1 MPKILPPPVPVWTLL
16 LFLAFAGD
24 AQVRITEFMASNT
37 SSIADEDGAFSDWIE
52 IQNTTAT
59 NVNLLNWALTDS
71 AGNASKW
78 LFPATNLAP
87 GNFLLVFASGK
98 DRRIAGLPGKNL
110 VKVSC
115 FIRATMSKVH
125 GLLEDL
131 KHALTPSLSHTHS
144 RTLT

>member
-16 LFLAFAGD
+16 LFLAFSGD

-98 DRRIAGLPGKNL
+98 DRHVAGLFLTRTPTENFQAPGWWPGK
-110 VKVSC
+110 
-115 FIRATMSKVH
+115 ATWRHFRRCPS
-125 GLLEDL
+125 
-131 KHALTPSLSHTHS
+131 TPSSAD
-144 RTLT
+144 